1 MKWAK
6 RFFRELFCRH
16 DMGLA
21 ADWTPGEIC
30 IHAMCPKCGKHFGH
44 YHIPSFS
51 DKPKNTRVRIH

>member
-1 MKWAK
+1 MKRVK

-30 IHAMCPKCGKHFGH
+30 IYAACPKCGKIYGHF
-44 YHIPSFS
+44 HIPSIP
-51 DKPKNTRVRIH
+51 PKVKERIH